1 MAAGNDIGPH
11 PITSPF
17 DWGLGSASAPTAA
30 VPTPVASAP
39 AAHAPVPVTPVPVNP
54 VPVTPATERIP
65 AEPEPADPAPA
76 ITPPVRR
83 RETYFTSDSDD
94 DVDPASPIAPLI
106 DLPIDSLLV
115 SPIDS
120 LFGET
125 QFKDYEGEPLVG
137 PRPTGL
143 NPFAGAFAGP
153 SASTSASAATPTS
166 ADSSVIEGVAAPVAA
181 PVVAPPSESRAPFSK
196 NQKRLFWLSG
206 GVIALLV
213 LAILFVI
220 GTKIAAA
227 PSPAATSKS
236 ATPKVL
242 PSSSAA
248 LTPSATGPAA
258 AGVHLWSDLRGGECV
273 DPYSNPFDLRFTV
286 VDCAAPH
293 PAQMVFRGTFP
304 GEATVAY
311 PGLDSLQSQITSQCT
326 APGVIDLAKAGAYSD
341 IQFRASYAATT
352 EEWTTGQHDYFCF
365 VNRSGGEPITGSLAG
380 TQAK

>member
-1 MAAGNDIGPH
+1 MAAGNDTGPR

-17 DWGLGSASAPTAA
+17 DWGLGSASATTAA
-30 VPTPVASAP
+30 APTPVAP
-39 AAHAPVPVTPVPVNP
+39 AAPVPPVPLVP
-54 VPVTPATERIP
+54 VPGVHAVVAPSPA
-65 AEPEPADPAPA
+65 APA
-76 ITPPVRR
+76 ITAPVRR
-83 RETYFTSDSDD
+83 PETYFTSDSDD

-106 DLPIDSLLV
+106 DLPVDSIFV

-137 PRPTGL
+137 PRPTGFT
-143 NPFAGAFAGP
+143 PFTGASASP
-153 SASTSASAATPTS
+153 SASASASPATPTS
-166 ADSSVIEGVAAPVAA
+166 ANTSVIENVAAPVT
-181 PVVAPPSESRAPFSK
+181 APPSEPDTPLSK
-196 NQKRLFWLSG
+196 NQKLLFRLSG

-227 PSPAATSKS
+227 PTPAATSKS
-236 ATPKVL
+236 ATPKVV

-248 LTPSATGPAA
+248 AVPSATGPAA
-258 AGVHLWSDLRGGECV
+258 VGLQLWSDLRGGECV

-311 PGLDSLQSQITSQCT
+311 PGLDSLQSQIASLCT

-341 IQFRASYAATT
+341 IQFQASFAATT

-365 VNRSGGEPITGSLAG
+365 VNRSGGEPITGTLAG

>member
-1 MAAGNDIGPH
+1 MAAGNDTGPH

-17 DWGLGSASAPTAA
+17 DWGLGSASVPPAA
-30 VPTPVASAP
+30 MPTPVAP
-39 AAHAPVPVTPVPVNP
+39 AAPPPLLRAPVPVPGVPAAVAP
-54 VPVTPATERIP
+54 SPAA
-65 AEPEPADPAPA
+65 AEPA
-76 ITPPVRR
+76 ITPPVRFP
-83 RETYFTSDSDD
+83 ETYFTSDSDD

-106 DLPIDSLLV
+106 DLPVDSIFV

-137 PRPTGL
+137 PLPTGL
-143 NPFAGAFAGP
+143 NPFAGAFASP
-153 SASTSASAATPTS
+153 SASASPSAATPTS
-166 ADSSVIEGVAAPVAA
+166 ANTSVIEGVAAPVAA
-181 PVVAPPSESRAPFSK
+181 PVAATVAAPPSEPGASFSK
-196 NQKRLFWLSG
+196 NQKLLFWLSG

-220 GTKIAAA
+220 GTKIAAV
-227 PSPAATSKS
+227 PTPAASSKS
-236 ATPKVL
+236 ATPKVV

-258 AGVHLWSDLRGGECV
+258 AGLHLWSDLRGGECV

-311 PGLDSLQSQITSQCT
+311 PGLDPLQSQITSLCT

-341 IQFRASYAATT
+341 IQFRASFAATT
-352 EEWTTGQHDYFCF
+352 EEWTKGQHDYFCF

>member
-1 MAAGNDIGPH
+1 MAAGNDTGPH

-17 DWGLGSASAPTAA
+17 DWGLGSASVPPAA
-30 VPTPVASAP
+30 VPTPVAP
-39 AAHAPVPVTPVPVNP
+39 AAPPPLLRAPVPVPGVPAAVAP
-54 VPVTPATERIP
+54 SPAA
-65 AEPEPADPAPA
+65 AEPA

-83 RETYFTSDSDD
+83 PETYFTSDSDD

-106 DLPIDSLLV
+106 DLPVDSIFV

-137 PRPTGL
+137 PLPTGL
-143 NPFAGAFAGP
+143 NPFAGAFASP
-153 SASTSASAATPTS
+153 SASASPSAATPTS
-166 ADSSVIEGVAAPVAA
+166 ANTSVIEGVAAPVVATVA
-181 PVVAPPSESRAPFSK
+181 APPSEPGAPFSK
-196 NQKRLFWLSG
+196 NQKLLFWLSG

-227 PSPAATSKS
+227 PTPAASSKS
-236 ATPKVL
+236 ATPKVV
-242 PSSSAA
+242 PSSSAG

-258 AGVHLWSDLRGGECV
+258 AGLHLWSDLRGGECV

-311 PGLDSLQSQITSQCT
+311 PGLDSLQSQITSLCT

-341 IQFRASYAATT
+341 IQFRASFAATT
-352 EEWTTGQHDYFCF
+352 EEWTKGQHDYFCF

>member
-1 MAAGNDIGPH
+1 MAAGNDTGPH

-17 DWGLGSASAPTAA
+17 DWGLGSASAPTTAM
-30 VPTPVASAP
+30 PTPVAPAAP
-39 AAHAPVPVTPVPVNP
+39 APLMPVPV
-54 VPVTPATERIP
+54 PAAVAPSP
-65 AEPEPADPAPA
+65 AAAEPA

-83 RETYFTSDSDD
+83 PETYFTSDSDD

-106 DLPIDSLLV
+106 DLPVDSIFV

-125 QFKDYEGEPLVG
+125 QFTDYEGEPLVG
-137 PRPTGL
+137 PLPTGL

-153 SASTSASAATPTS
+153 SASAYPSASASAATPTS
-166 ADSSVIEGVAAPVAA
+166 ANTSVIEGVAAPVAA
-181 PVVAPPSESRAPFSK
+181 PPSEPGAPFSK
-196 NQKRLFWLSG
+196 NQKLLFWLSG

-227 PSPAATSKS
+227 PTPAASSKG
-236 ATPKVL
+236 ATPNVV

-258 AGVHLWSDLRGGECV
+258 AGLRLWSDLRGGECV

-293 PAQMVFRGTFP
+293 PAQMTFRGTFP

-311 PGLDSLQSQITSQCT
+311 PGLDSLQSQITSLCT

-341 IQFRASYAATT
+341 IQFRASFAATT
-352 EEWTTGQHDYFCF
+352 EEWTKGQHDYFCF